1 MRAFHVVTLAALL
14 AAVSATPARADGFI
28 TPYIGFNFGG
38 DSANCVNLSNC
49 EEKRTNWGV
58 TFGSTQ
64 GIFGIEADFGY
75 APNFFGKTPGQS
87 NGVFHFMTD
96 LMLVVPAGPVQP
108 YGFIGLGLIRS
119 HAKFSVGSLSSLD
132 QNALGHDIGGGLNLF
147 FTPKVGL
154 HGEIRHLR
162 TFKDVTLGVFGNDKL
177 DFLRASAGLT
187 FRF

>member
-1 MRAFHVVTLAALL
+1 MRRVHVVALAVVV
-14 AAVSATPARADGFI
+14 AAATARPARADGFI
-28 TPYIGFNFGG
+28 TPYVGFNFGG
-38 DSANCVNLSNC
+38 DSANCASLSNC

-58 TFGSTQ
+58 TFGSSR

-75 APNFFGKTPGQS
+75 APNFFGKAPGES

-96 LMLVVPAGPVQP
+96 FMLVVPAGPVQP
-108 YGFIGLGLIRS
+108 YGFIGLGLIRP
-119 HAKFSVGSLSSLD
+119 HAEFSLPSLSLD
-132 QNALGHDIGGGLNLF
+132 QNAFGHDIGGGLNLF
-147 FTPKVGL
+147 FSRSVGL

-162 TFKDVTLGVFGNDKL
+162 TFKDVTLGVFSNDKL

>member
-1 MRAFHVVTLAALL
+1 MRLFQILALATLIASL
-14 AAVSATPARADGFI
+14 SASPARAEGFI

-38 DSANCVNLSNC
+38 DSANCTAFANC

-75 APNFFGKTPGQS
+75 APHFFGKTPGES

-96 LMLVVPAGPVQP
+96 FMVLVPAGPIQP
-108 YGFIGLGLIRS
+108 YAFIGIGLIRP
-119 HAKFSVGSLSSLD
+119 HATFSVSSLSLD
-132 QNALGHDIGGGLNLF
+132 QNAFGHDLGGGLNLF
-147 FTPKVGL
+147 LVHKVGL
-154 HGEIRHLR
+154 HGEVRHLR
-162 TFKDVTLGVFGNDKL
+162 TFKDVTLGVFSQDKL
-177 DFLRASAGLT
+177 DFWRASAGLT

>member
-1 MRAFHVVTLAALL
+1 MRAVHVVVLAALFVCAM
-14 AAVSATPARADGFI
+14 AAPVRADGFI
-28 TPYIGFNFGG
+28 TPYVGFNFGG
-38 DSANCVNLSNC
+38 DSANCVSLSNC

-58 TFGSTQ
+58 TFGSTS

-75 APNFFGKTPGQS
+75 APDFFGKTPGES

-96 LMLVVPAGPVQP
+96 FMLVVPAGPVRP
-108 YGFIGLGLIRS
+108 YAFIGLGLIRP
-119 HAKFSVGSLSSLD
+119 HAKFSVANLSVD
-132 QNALGHDIGGGLNLF
+132 QNAFGHDIGGGLNLF
-147 FTPKVGL
+147 VARSVGL

-162 TFKDVTLGVFGNDKL
+162 TFKDITLGVFSNDKL